1 MKVIIICLYIHYY
14 FFREIQ
20 FHEILKLKK
29 IAVCLQYSYL
39 LFLGEFDEE
48 EEEEMA

>member
-20 FHEILKLKK
+20 FHEILNLKK
-29 IAVCLQYSYL
+29 NRCLQYSYL